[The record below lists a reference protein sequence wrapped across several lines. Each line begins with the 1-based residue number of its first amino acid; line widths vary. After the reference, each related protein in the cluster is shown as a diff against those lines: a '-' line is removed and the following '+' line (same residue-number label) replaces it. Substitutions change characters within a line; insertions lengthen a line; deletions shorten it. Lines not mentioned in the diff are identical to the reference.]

1 MRHGISRMMGMSSRV
16 LRGKDSGMTLARR
29 PTMPAWRGKSP
40 DIGRRT
46 GEVGGRHGD
55 VSSDGRG
62 VSESA
67 AASPGQVCSG
77 VGSDP
82 LAVSVII
89 ANFNYADFVATA
101 IESALGQ
108 TYGPIEV
115 IVVDDG
121 STDRSLDEI
130 SRFLPR
136 IELLKVN
143 HQGQI
148 GACLEG
154 LRRSSGEIVIF
165 LDADDALLPDAVEIL
180 TRPFQCRADVVKVQG
195 YMSVVDKDGRG
206 TGACI
211 PKLLPA
217 SGDYFDLTLQQGLLP
232 ISFAF
237 MSGNAWLREYL
248 QQVMPL
254 PKVGWLDN
262 YLHDLAPLFGRIE
275 SVREIVV
282 QYRVHG
288 KNSWHG
294 SRMLTPS
301 VMQEYIGTV
310 NRNIDYLADFMEK
323 RGYPTKRL
331 KWRRRKRSWRDV
343 LIEMTVNRVSGSGRR
358 ISFLHFVASPL
369 ARGRSISMKELS
381 VSLLLAA
388 IWALP
393 KEPSIALSR
402 WVLRSKSSWR

>member
-1 MRHGISRMMGMSSRV
+1 MGMSSRV
-16 LRGKDSGMTLARR
+16 RRGKDSVMTLARR
-29 PTMPAWRGKSP
+29 HTMPACRGKWP

-46 GEVGGRHGD
+46 GKVGGRDGD
-55 VSSDGRG
+55 VLSNDPG
-62 VSESA
+62 VSESSA
-67 AASPGQVCSG
+67 VSPGQVCSG
-77 VGSDP
+77 FGSDP
-82 LAVSVII
+82 LPVSIII

-108 TYGPIEV
+108 TYRPIEV

-154 LRRSSGEIVIF
+154 LRRSSGKIVIF

-180 TRPFQCRADVVKVQG
+180 TRPFHGRADVVKVQG

-217 SGDYFDLTLQQGLLP
+217 SGDYFELTLNHGLLP
-232 ISFAF
+232 MSFAF
-237 MSGNAWLREYL
+237 MSGNAWSREYL
-248 QQVMPL
+248 QQVLPL
-254 PKVGWLDN
+254 PTLGWLDN

-294 SRMLTPS
+294 SRMLTP
-301 VMQEYIGTV
+301 VIMQEYIGNV
-310 NRNIDYLADFMEK
+310 NRNVEYLAGFMEK

-331 KWRRRKRSWRDV
+331 KWRLRKRSWRDV
-343 LIEMTVNRVSGSGRR
+343 LIEMTLNRVSGSARR

-369 ARGRSISMKELS
+369 GRGRPISMKEIS
-381 VSLLLAA
+381 VSLLLAV
-388 IWALP
+388 IWTLP
-393 KEPSIALSR
+393 KGPSIALSH
-402 WVLRSKSSWR
+402 WVLRSKSAWR